1 MASWSWA
8 SRALK
13 EITNKLNI
21 TTGVGNQYIWIGK
34 KLFTITG
41 SDRGFWSAVYSPEGK
56 RIATSGDDGI
66 VQIYAMLQIAE
77 SRVTRQLI
85 AEEKE
90 KYGVLDLN

>member
-1 MASWSWA
+1 
-8 SRALK
+8 LK

-21 TTGVGNQYIWIGK
+21 TTGVGNKDIGMGK
-34 KLFTITG
+34 KLFTLTG
-41 SDRGFWSAVYSPEGK
+41 SDRGFWSAVYSPDGK

-66 VQIYAMLQIAE
+66 VQIYATDMDELLQIAE